1 MAPTD
6 EVGQAKVG
14 EAFLAAAASLA
25 WEKLCEHWLVK
36 LCCLQFTVDYIQGV
50 GDPIATL
57 QRKSLKNFLQ
67 PFGLCF
73 ASLWG
78 GHGAGFLF
86 TKCPV

>member
-36 LCCLQFTVDYIQGV
+36 LCCLQFNDYIQGV
-50 GDPIATL
+50 
-57 QRKSLKNFLQ
+57 
-67 PFGLCF
+67 
-73 ASLWG
+73 
-78 GHGAGFLF
+78 
-86 TKCPV
+86 